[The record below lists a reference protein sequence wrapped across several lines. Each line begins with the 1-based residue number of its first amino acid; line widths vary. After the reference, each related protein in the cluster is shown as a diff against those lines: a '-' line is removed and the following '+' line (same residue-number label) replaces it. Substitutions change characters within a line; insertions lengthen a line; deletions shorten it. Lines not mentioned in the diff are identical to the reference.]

1 VSQDQ
6 QLSPFHRITL
16 PCSSYLGSSDHTSH
30 SQLDSPR
37 AVAPKMKKSATVHG
51 TTNDRVAPVRRGRGA
66 RKKASETTASVAMVT
81 NNDAGKVRSTAGA
94 SKLAN
99 GTGRVSPGD
108 EGTVSGKSDL
118 LKNGIVDGKDEAAED
133 AKLPTSDETH
143 HADAASDVE
152 QKQQDNVVATATG
165 RRCTSV
171 PVRTSRYR
179 YSLSF

>member
-1 VSQDQ
+1 MLQDQ

-16 PCSSYLGSSDHTSH
+16 PCSSDLGSSDHTSH

-51 TTNDRVAPVRRGRGA
+51 TMNDRVAPVRRGRGA
-66 RKKASETTASVAMVT
+66 RKKASETTASIAVVT

-94 SKLAN
+94 CKLVN

-108 EGTVSGKSDL
+108 ERTVSGKSD
-118 LKNGIVDGKDEAAED
+118 LKNGIVDGKDKATED
-133 AKLPTSDETH
+133 AKLPTSDGMH

-152 QKQQDNVVATATG
+152 QNQQDNVVATATG